1 MRDEDVEKGRF
12 VHDEV
17 EGWTPIAFAV
27 ELTRRLRKHAGMSAA
42 PSLRS
47 TLAIPRFLTAR
58 YARTRRLV
66 AHDYLEAA
74 VLTSPHEDQP
84 IVEDVARELLFP
96 RATQTTIGPKASK
109 PGSSPDD
116 GKVKRTAAGPA
127 DAAAQILGDLAALDV
142 DLANLDDLSDLES
155 LIDEGTQAPAAMD
168 AFDLFEALY
177 SSADTVERALGEL
190 VASFGGAAEM
200 ASASATSLPLVRA
213 LVRERLLAGL
223 GALTPMQILH
233 ACRGGLGEEL
243 VREARTPWEL
253 AGFMA
258 GLASMGLGDRAHLE
272 SHVAELGA
280 SAPLRELGT
289 VIRFLVPHGE
299 AAVPVRR
306 AALVRPR
313 DLSEHAEL
321 LLGLEE
327 WIDPGRKL
335 VARSAVAEPRRAML
349 SARTLRERFGHSVE
363 EDVLRAWI
371 ADLEGRTPSLRELVD
386 VALDRPE
393 YKKLLPAS
401 LEAHVREM
409 RVSISE
415 ELAVLDADGEAIEG
429 SHDTPAQAVRAP
441 VRVDTDADDD
451 ADTHE
456 EDDEEEEDDDDATD
470 DFDDADDSE
479 AEQGEASSPSEPPP
493 DHALPPDHAHA
504 LPRAIVEA
512 LVLARDLAKTDVS
525 PAVGAARALS
535 TETLCLVTEPEHFVP
550 VLDASLEDGVVPD
563 DLERVVEAARAL
575 GLDPNVVYDRIGQAL
590 EQLRAM
596 ILGGS
601 HDADRYARLVDRVKG
616 IPDEMF
622 DELAACAVEG
632 SNLEA
637 IAALLAVDLGGAA
650 ARVPAELVTDALG
663 IKGIGGGTNL
673 LKQWFTHRGRL
684 VDPLRSAIK
693 AAAKEALI
701 DLAFDWLGRGSDNA
715 DKGLLPGQASRPMR
729 PGDDTDLLDLDASL
743 ERLAED
749 GRPLSEAREDDMVV
763 TETVRGEAAISV
775 LIDISGSMSGPDL
788 AMCSIAVVMLLGKLR
803 PDEISLALFESDTHV
818 VKRFADEADLDAIAD
833 ELLDLQAR
841 GGTCADRAL
850 RFVAE
855 EMESVEATLRVLF
868 LLSDFAFFEPVSQIE
883 TLGHAIA
890 DRGVTLLAAS
900 HGYVHQSVHD
910 ALLASIGGEKLAMK
924 NVSELPRLLLDVL
937 TRIADGA

>member
-1 MRDEDVEKGRF
+1 MADEDVEKGRF
-12 VHDEV
+12 AHDEV
-17 EGWTPIAFAV
+17 EAWTPIAFAV

-66 AHDYLEAA
+66 AHDYLDAA
-74 VLTSPHEDQP
+74 VLTSPHEDQS
-84 IVEDVARELLFP
+84 IVEDVARDLLFP
-96 RATQTTIGPKASK
+96 RAAQPGVGPRAGA
-109 PGSSPDD
+109 PGAGDD
-116 GKVKRTAAGPA
+116 GKVRRTAAAPV

-142 DLANLDDLSDLES
+142 DLASLEDLSDLES
-155 LIDEGTQAPAAMD
+155 LIDEGTKAPTAMD
-168 AFDLFEALY
+168 AFDLFETLY
-177 SSADTVERALGEL
+177 SSTDTVERALGEL

-200 ASASATSLPLVRA
+200 ASASATSVPLVRR
-213 LVRERLLAGL
+213 LVREKLLAGL
-223 GALTPMQILH
+223 GALAPTQVLH
-233 ACRGGLGEEL
+233 ACRAGLGEEL
-243 VREARTPWEL
+243 VREAKTPWEL

-258 GLASMGLGDRAHLE
+258 GLASMGLGERAHLDA
-272 SHVAELGA
+272 HTAELAA
-280 SAPLRELGT
+280 SAPLRDLGS

-299 AAVPVRR
+299 VAAPVRR
-306 AALVRPR
+306 AALTRPR
-313 DLSEHAEL
+313 DLTEHAEL
-321 LLGLEE
+321 LLGLED
-327 WIDPGRKL
+327 WVDPGRKL
-335 VARSAVAEPRRAML
+335 VAASAREEPRRAMIA
-349 SARTLRERFGHSVE
+349 ARTLRERFGHSVE

-386 VALDRPE
+386 VALDAPE
-393 YKKLLPAS
+393 YKKLVPAS
-401 LEAHVREM
+401 LAVHVRDM
-409 RVSISE
+409 RASITE
-415 ELAVLDADGEAIEG
+415 ELLDEEPSDE
-429 SHDTPAQAVRAP
+429 R
-441 VRVDTDADDD
+441 DDD
-451 ADTHE
+451 G
-456 EDDEEEEDDDDATD
+456 ATETEG
-470 DFDDADDSE
+470 A
-479 AEQGEASSPSEPPP
+479 AP
-493 DHALPPDHAHA
+493 A
-504 LPRAIVEA
+504 LPRAIAEA
-512 LVLARDLAKTDVS
+512 LVLARDLARTEVS
-525 PAVGAARALS
+525 PAIGAARALS

-622 DELAACAVEG
+622 DELAACATESG
-632 SNLEA
+632 NLEA
-637 IAALLAVDLGGAA
+637 IAALLAVDLGGTA
-650 ARVPAELVTDALG
+650 ARVPGELVTDALG

-701 DLAFDWLGRGSDNA
+701 DLAFDWLGRGSDHA
-715 DKGLLPGQASRPMR
+715 DKGLLPGHQTRPMR
-729 PGDDTDLLDLDASL
+729 PGDDIDLLDLDASL

-749 GRPLSEAREDDMVV
+749 GRSLGEAREDDLVV

-788 AMCSIAVVMLLGKLR
+788 AMCSIAVVMLLGKLK

-818 VKRFADEADLDAIAD
+818 VKRFADEADLDQIAD

-855 EMESVEATLRVLF
+855 EMESVEATLRMLF
-868 LLSDFAFFEPVSQIE
+868 LLSDFAFFEPVPQIE
-883 TLGHAIA
+883 ALGHAIA

-900 HGYVHQSVHD
+900 HGYVHHAVHD

>member
-1 MRDEDVEKGRF
+1 MTVKDDDVEKGRF
-12 VHDEV
+12 AHDEV
-17 EGWTPIAFAV
+17 EAWTPIAFAV

-58 YARTRRLV
+58 YLRTRRLV
-66 AHDYLEAA
+66 AHDYLDAA

-96 RATQTTIGPKASK
+96 RASQSTPEKKGAST
-109 PGSSPDD
+109 SADD
-116 GKVKRTAAGPA
+116 GKVKRAAAAPA

-142 DLANLDDLSDLES
+142 DFAALDDLSDLES
-155 LIDEGTQAPAAMD
+155 LIDEGTKAPSAMD

-177 SSADTVERALGEL
+177 SSADVVERALGEL

-200 ASASATSLPLVRA
+200 ASASATSVPLVRA
-213 LVRERLLAGL
+213 LVREKLLAGL
-223 GALTPMQILH
+223 GALTPMQIFH
-233 ACRGGLGEEL
+233 ACRAGLGEEL
-243 VREARTPWEL
+243 ARVAEVPWEL

-258 GLASMGLGDRAHLE
+258 GLAALGVGDPAHLA
-272 SHVAELGA
+272 SHTAELGA
-280 SAPLRELGT
+280 SAPLRELGR
-289 VIRFLVPHGE
+289 VIRFLVPHGDV
-299 AAVPVRR
+299 AVPVRR

-313 DLSEHAEL
+313 DLTEHTEL
-321 LLGLEE
+321 LLGLED

-335 VARSAVAEPRRAML
+335 VAGSAREEPRRAMIA
-349 SARTLRERFGHSVE
+349 ARTLRERFGHSVE
-363 EDVLRAWI
+363 TDVLRAWI

-386 VALDRPE
+386 VALDAPE
-393 YKKLLPAS
+393 YKKLVPAA
-401 LEAHVREM
+401 LEVHVRAM
-409 RVSISE
+409 RASISE
-415 ELAVLDADGEAIEG
+415 EI
-429 SHDTPAQAVRAP
+429 
-441 VRVDTDADDD
+441 DD
-451 ADTHE
+451 ADTHSDAE
-456 EDDEEEEDDDDATD
+456 PAMETDDEGDGVTV
-470 DFDDADDSE
+470 
-479 AEQGEASSPSEPPP
+479 
-493 DHALPPDHAHA
+493 A
-504 LPRAIVEA
+504 LPRAIAEA

-525 PAVGAARALS
+525 PAIGAARALS
-535 TETLCLVTEPEHFVP
+535 TETLCLVTEPDHFVP
-550 VLDASLEDGVVPD
+550 VLDAFLEDGVVPD

-601 HDADRYARLVDRVKG
+601 HDADRYACLVDRVKG

-622 DELAACAVEG
+622 DELAACAVEND
-632 SNLEA
+632 NLEA
-637 IAALLAVDLGGAA
+637 IAALLAVDLGGTA
-650 ARVPAELVTDALG
+650 ARVPSDLVTDALG

-715 DKGLLPGQASRPMR
+715 DKGLLPGHQSRPMR

-749 GRPLSEAREDDMVV
+749 GRSLSEAREDDLVV
-763 TETVRGEAAISV
+763 TETVRGQAAISV

-803 PDEISLALFESDTHV
+803 SDEISLALFESDTHV
-818 VKRFADEADLDAIAD
+818 VKRFADEADLDQIAD
-833 ELLDLQAR
+833 ELLDLHAR

-855 EMESVEATLRVLF
+855 EMETVEATLRVLF
-868 LLSDFAFFEPVSQIE
+868 LLSDFAFFEPAPQIE

-910 ALLASIGGEKLAMK
+910 ALLGSIGGEKLSMK
-924 NVSELPRLLLDVL
+924 NVAELPRLLLDVL
-937 TRIADGA
+937 SRIAEGS

>member
-1 MRDEDVEKGRF
+1 MKDEDVEKGRF

-17 EGWTPIAFAV
+17 EDWTPIAFAV

-66 AHDYLEAA
+66 AHDYLDAA

-96 RATQTTIGPKASK
+96 RAVQASIGPKAS
-109 PGSSPDD
+109 GASGASTADD
-116 GKVKRTAAGPA
+116 GKVKRTGAAPA

-155 LIDEGTQAPAAMD
+155 LIDEGTKAPTAMD

-177 SSADTVERALGEL
+177 SSADTIERALGEL

-200 ASASATSLPLVRA
+200 AWASATTVPLVRA

-223 GALTPMQILH
+223 GALSPTQVLH
-233 ACRGGLGEEL
+233 ACRAGLGEEL
-243 VREARTPWEL
+243 VREATTPWEL

-258 GLASMGLGDRAHLE
+258 GLVSMGLGDRAHLE
-272 SHVAELGA
+272 SHVEELGA

-289 VIRFLVPHGE
+289 VIRFLLPHGGRDGDV
-299 AAVPVRR
+299 AVPLRR
-306 AALVRPR
+306 AALSRPR
-313 DLSEHAEL
+313 DLTDHAEL
-321 LLGLEE
+321 LLGLED

-335 VARSAVAEPRRAML
+335 VSSSARAEPRRAML

-371 ADLEGRTPSLRELVD
+371 ADLEGRTPTLRELVD

-393 YKKLLPAS
+393 YKKLVPAS
-401 LEAHVREM
+401 LEAHVRDM
-409 RVSISE
+409 RASITE
-415 ELAVLDADGEAIEG
+415 ELAE
-429 SHDTPAQAVRAP
+429 
-441 VRVDTDADDD
+441 RVD
-451 ADTHE
+451 
-456 EDDEEEEDDDDATD
+456 DEAAD
-470 DFDDADDSE
+470 DFDDAERDEPSREDASEDFDD
-479 AEQGEASSPSEPPP
+479 AERDEPSHGEVEPAA
-493 DHALPPDHAHA
+493 DARA
-504 LPRAIVEA
+504 LPRAIAEA

-563 DLERVVEAARAL
+563 DVERVVGAAGAL

-601 HDADRYARLVDRVKG
+601 HDADRYARVVDRVKG

-632 SNLEA
+632 GNLEA
-637 IAALLAVDLGGAA
+637 IAALLAVDLGGTA
-650 ARVPAELVTDALG
+650 ARVPGELVTDALG

-673 LKQWFTHRGRL
+673 LKQ
-684 VDPLRSAIK
+684 
-693 AAAKEALI
+693 
-701 DLAFDWLGRGSDNA
+701 
-715 DKGLLPGQASRPMR
+715 
-729 PGDDTDLLDLDASL
+729 
-743 ERLAED
+743 
-749 GRPLSEAREDDMVV
+749 
-763 TETVRGEAAISV
+763 
-775 LIDISGSMSGPDL
+775 
-788 AMCSIAVVMLLGKLR
+788 
-803 PDEISLALFESDTHV
+803 
-818 VKRFADEADLDAIAD
+818 
-833 ELLDLQAR
+833 
-841 GGTCADRAL
+841 
-850 RFVAE
+850 
-855 EMESVEATLRVLF
+855 
-868 LLSDFAFFEPVSQIE
+868 
-883 TLGHAIA
+883 
-890 DRGVTLLAAS
+890 
-900 HGYVHQSVHD
+900 
-910 ALLASIGGEKLAMK
+910 
-924 NVSELPRLLLDVL
+924 
-937 TRIADGA
+937 